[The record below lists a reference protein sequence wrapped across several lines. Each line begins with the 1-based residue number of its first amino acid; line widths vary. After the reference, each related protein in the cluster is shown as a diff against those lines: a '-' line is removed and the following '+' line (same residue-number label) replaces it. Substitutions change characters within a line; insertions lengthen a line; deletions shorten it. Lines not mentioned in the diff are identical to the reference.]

1 MLKSGVIG
9 GSVYREE
16 TAEIAYQVG
25 RKIAEMGAVLICGGL
40 TGIMEYSAKGA
51 KAAGGTTIGILPGSN
66 DKAANKYIDIPIVT
80 AMDNARNVIIV
91 RTADIIIAIDGS
103 LGTLSEIALGL
114 KIGKPIIG
122 INTWDVDERIYRAE
136 DADAAF
142 QTVNTILSQ
151 EKKK

>member
-1 MLKSGVIG
+1 MLKIGVIG
-9 GSVYREE
+9 GSVCREE
-16 TAEIAYQVG
+16 SAEIAYQVG
-25 RKIAEMGAVLICGGL
+25 KKIAEMGAVLVCGGL

-51 KAAGGTTIGILPGSN
+51 KASGGITIGILPGSN
-66 DKAANKYIDIPIVT
+66 DKAANKYIDIPIIT